1 MYIRMNI
8 CCEYIYDST
17 CIHLLRVHIHV
28 PATDAT
34 VASIAPTRNRCSF
47 TSVYSFLLANE
58 HDHLYIHI
66 PVEHVY
72 IQSTCKWTWTS
83 IHSYLL
89 NISTFISIREWTCV
103 LEYLMNIYLF
113 ICIYYSRQMLIH
125 VYTFI
130 STTTSSMFICTHDE
144 NENIS
149 TFISKYNIST
159 RNRCS
164 FTSEHSYGVATI
176 SRLLKII
183 GLVCRISSLL

>member
-1 MYIRMNI
+1 MKYLSIDVHLCVDTFICRFIDLQIHLYIYWETHLFVETFVTKGETVQVYLFTIDVHLCVDAFIDRFIDVQIHLFVDTFNIYSRQYMYIRMNI

-72 IQSTCKWTWTS
+72 IQSTCK
-83 IHSYLL
+83 
-89 NISTFISIREWTCV
+89 
-103 LEYLMNIYLF
+103 
-113 ICIYYSRQMLIH
+113 
-125 VYTFI
+125 
-130 STTTSSMFICTHDE
+130 
-144 NENIS
+144 
-149 TFISKYNIST
+149 
-159 RNRCS
+159 
-164 FTSEHSYGVATI
+164 
-176 SRLLKII
+176 
-183 GLVCRISSLL
+183 